1 MIHDF
6 KIMKEKKKIT
16 LNPSLTRKIKN
27 YIYIKYNRKD
37 IYK

>member
-6 KIMKEKKKIT
+6 KIMKQKKKIT
-16 LNPSLTRKIKN
+16 LNPFLTRKIKN
-27 YIYIKYNRKD
+27 NIKYNRKD

>member
-27 YIYIKYNRKD
+27 YIKYNRKD